1 LKFRANCATF
11 RQQRFRYDL
20 LRKSAKPYPKMKK
33 ADLFFNVLRLPM
45 DFLMLLAAGATTYV
59 FRTEILRTFKPVFF
73 EFNLPLDRYL
83 YLVVFVSILFIVLY
97 TISGLYSMK
106 VRMGITEEFL
116 KVLVS
121 SSATVMT
128 VIVYIF
134 LRQELFNSRF
144 LVLGGWFFAVL
155 FVFMGRMLVRYLQV
169 FFVSKYDFGVHKIM
183 IVGNEQA
190 AANIIDDITKKPSS
204 GYRIVKHL
212 LKLEIEEIRSSARSP
227 GVDEVVLTN
236 HDYPADKIVE
246 LIDFCNENHLVFKF
260 VPNLSQTL
268 TANYEVDVIN
278 GMPLIELKRTALD
291 GWGKVIKRVLDVF
304 AGSLGLI
311 IFSPLMGIVS
321 FAIKWETEGP
331 VFARLKRVSKNKEF
345 DLLKFRGMI
354 KNAEELK
361 PYLAVF
367 NERRD
372 GPLFKIKN
380 DPRITGVGRFIRRY
394 RLDEIP
400 QFWNILKGDMS
411 LVGPRPHQPDEIKK
425 YEKHH
430 KRVLAIKAGATGLA
444 QVSGSSDLPFDQ
456 EVALDT
462 FYIENWSL
470 FADFKI
476 ILKTLV
482 KIFTDRSAT

>member
-1 LKFRANCATF
+1 
-11 RQQRFRYDL
+11 
-20 LRKSAKPYPKMKK
+20 MKK

-45 DFLMLLAAGATTYV
+45 DFVMLLAAGATTYI
-59 FRTEILRTFKPVFF
+59 FRTEILRTFRPVFF
-73 EFNLPLDRYL
+73 EFNLPLVRYL
-83 YLVVFVSILFIVLY
+83 YLVIFVSVLFIILY
-97 TISGLYSMK
+97 AISGLYSMK
-106 VRMGITEEFL
+106 VRMGITEEFS
-116 KVLVS
+116 KILVS
-121 SSATVMT
+121 SSAAVMA
-128 VIVYIF
+128 IIIYIF

-155 FVFMGRMLVRYLQV
+155 FVFLGRILVRYLQV

-183 IVGNEQA
+183 IVGNGQVA
-190 AANIIDDITKKPSS
+190 TSIIDEITKDPSS

-212 LKLEIEEIRSSARSP
+212 LNPEIEEVRFLVGNH
-227 GVDEVVLTN
+227 GVDEVILAN
-236 HDYPADKIVE
+236 HDYPANKIVE

-260 VPNLSQTL
+260 VPNLSQTM

-291 GWGKVIKRVLDVF
+291 GWGKVIKRVLDVCS
-304 AGSLGLI
+304 GTLGLLALA
-311 IFSPLMGIVS
+311 PLMGLIA

-354 KNAEELK
+354 KNAEGLK
-361 PYLAVF
+361 AHLVVF
-367 NERRD
+367 NERQD

-380 DPRITGVGRFIRRY
+380 DPRITRVGRFIRKY
-394 RLDEIP
+394 RFDEIP
-400 QFWNILKGDMS
+400 QFWNVLRGDMS
-411 LVGPRPHQPDEIKK
+411 LVGPRPHQPDEIER

-456 EVALDT
+456 EVAVDT

-470 FADFKI
+470 FLDLKI
-476 ILKTLV
+476 ILKTILKV
-482 KIFTDRSAT
+482 FTDHSAV

>member
-1 LKFRANCATF
+1 
-11 RQQRFRYDL
+11 
-20 LRKSAKPYPKMKK
+20 MKK

-45 DFLMLLAAGATTYV
+45 DFLMLLAAGATTYI
-59 FRTEILRTFKPVFF
+59 FRTEILRTLRPVLF
-73 EFNLPLDRYL
+73 EFNLPLSSYL
-83 YLVVFVSILFIVLY
+83 YLVIFVSVLFIFSY

-106 VRMGITEEFL
+106 VRMGIAEEFS

-121 SSATVMT
+121 SSATVMII
-128 VIVYIF
+128 IVYIF

-155 FVFMGRMLVRYLQV
+155 FVFMGRMLIRYLQV

-183 IVGNEQA
+183 VVGNDQSA
-190 AANIIDDITKKPSS
+190 TKIIDEITKNTSS

-212 LKLEIEEIRSSARSP
+212 LNPDIEDIKSSVGNP
-227 GVDEVVLTN
+227 GIDEVVLAN

-246 LIDFCNENHLVFKF
+246 LVDFCNENHLVFKF
-260 VPNLSQTL
+260 VPNLSQTM
-268 TANYEVDVIN
+268 TTNYEVSVIN

-304 AGSLGLI
+304 YGIVGLLV
-311 IFSPLMGIVS
+311 FSPVIAVIALS
-321 FAIKWETEGP
+321 IKWETEGP
-331 VFARLKRVSKNKEF
+331 VFAKLKRVSKNKEF

-361 PYLAVF
+361 PHLVVF
-367 NERRD
+367 NERQD

-394 RLDEIP
+394 RFDEIP

-411 LVGPRPHQPDEIKK
+411 LVGPRPHQPDEIEK

-462 FYIENWSL
+462 FYVENWSL
-470 FADFKI
+470 WLDFKVVV
-476 ILKTLV
+476 KTLV

>member
-1 LKFRANCATF
+1 
-11 RQQRFRYDL
+11 
-20 LRKSAKPYPKMKK
+20 MKK
-33 ADLFFNVLRLPM
+33 ADLFFNVLRLPV
-45 DFLMLLAAGATTYV
+45 DFLMLLVAGATTYI
-59 FRTEILRTFKPVFF
+59 FRTQILRTFRPVLF
-73 EFNLPLDRYL
+73 EFNLPLDKYL
-83 YLVVFVSILFIVLY
+83 YLVIFVSVLFVISY

-106 VRMGITEEFL
+106 VRMGIAEEFS

-121 SSATVMT
+121 SSAAVMT
-128 VIVYIF
+128 IIVYIF

-155 FVFMGRMLVRYLQV
+155 FVFLGRMLVRYFQI
-169 FFVSKYDFGVHKIM
+169 FFVSKHDFGIHKIM
-183 IVGNEQA
+183 IVGNDQA
-190 AANIIDDITKKPSS
+190 ALSIIDNIKNNPSS

-212 LKLEIEEIRSSARSP
+212 LSPEIEEIRFSVGSP
-227 GVDEVVLTN
+227 GVDEVILAN
-236 HDYPADKIVE
+236 HDYPANKIVE
-246 LIDFCNENHLVFKF
+246 LIDFCNENHLIFKF
-260 VPNLSQTL
+260 VPNLSQTM

-291 GWGKVIKRVLDVF
+291 GWGKVIKRVLDIFSGTLGLLVF
-304 AGSLGLI
+304 AP
-311 IFSPLMGIVS
+311 FMGIIA

-345 DLLKFRGMI
+345 NLLKFRGMI

-367 NERRD
+367 NERQD

-380 DPRITGVGRFIRRY
+380 DPRITSVGRFIRKY
-394 RLDEIP
+394 RFDEIP

-411 LVGPRPHQPDEIKK
+411 LVGPRPHQPDEIER
-425 YEKHH
+425 YEKNH
-430 KRVLAIKAGATGLA
+430 KKVLAIKAGATGLA
-444 QVSGSSDLPFDQ
+444 QVSGSSDLPFNQ

-470 FADFKI
+470 WLDFKI
-476 ILKTLV
+476 VIKTLV
-482 KIFTDRSAT
+482 KIFTDRSAI

>member
-1 LKFRANCATF
+1 
-11 RQQRFRYDL
+11 
-20 LRKSAKPYPKMKK
+20 MKK

-45 DFLMLLAAGATTYV
+45 DFLMLLAAGATTYI
-59 FRTEILRTFKPVFF
+59 FRTEILRTFRPVLF
-73 EFNLPLDRYL
+73 EFNLPLIKYL
-83 YLVVFVSILFIVLY
+83 YLVVFVSILFIVSY
-97 TISGLYSMK
+97 AISGLYSMK
-106 VRMGITEEFL
+106 VRMGIAEEFS
-116 KVLVS
+116 KVLVA
-121 SSATVMT
+121 SSAAVMAI
-128 VIVYIF
+128 IVYIF

-144 LVLGGWFFAVL
+144 LVLGGWFFAIL
-155 FVFMGRMLVRYLQV
+155 FVFLGRMLVRYLQV
-169 FFVSKYDFGVHKIM
+169 FFVSKYDFGIHKIM
-183 IVGNEQA
+183 VVGNDQVA
-190 AANIIDDITKKPSS
+190 TNIIDEITKNPSS

-212 LKLEIEEIRSSARSP
+212 FKLEVGEIKPLVASF
-227 GVDEVVLTN
+227 GVDEIILAN

-260 VPNLSQTL
+260 VPNLSQTM
-268 TANYEVDVIN
+268 TTNYEVDVIN

-304 AGSLGLI
+304 SGALGLVL
-311 IFSPLMGIVS
+311 FSPLMGIIA

-361 PYLAVF
+361 PYLKVF
-367 NERRD
+367 NERQD

-380 DPRITGVGRFIRRY
+380 DPRITGIGRFIRKY

-400 QFWNILKGDMS
+400 QFWNVLKGDMS
-411 LVGPRPHQPDEIKK
+411 LVGPRPHQPDEIKR
-425 YEKHH
+425 YEKNH

-470 FADFKI
+470 WLDFKI
-476 ILKTLV
+476 IIKTLV
-482 KIFTDRSAT
+482 KVFTDRSAA